1 MTNLGVSGGLACTGN
16 GTLGI
21 LVKHASQPGRKL
33 LLSCSHVVARSG
45 NFAVNFESL
54 FTAER
59 IVQQPVPFA
68 CDRSVNRIGVL
79 INSPAPFSVLKKGS
93 ETNGDFALVLLD
105 EGISS
110 TITPVQRITN
120 NWIKHYLKES
130 PASWHGRT
138 VRLLGALRRDE
149 ADALGKIVAMPEKG
163 IDVDFSG
170 VGVVRV
176 KGAIEYEVRC
186 EKGDSGAA
194 VIDEQNQ
201 LLGLHIAGKPAR
213 GTGVFL
219 PVADFMTKH
228 ALQLVERGS

>member
-1 MTNLGVSGGLACTGN
+1 MTKLGVSGGLACTGN

-45 NFAVNFESL
+45 SFAVSFDSL

-59 IVQQPVPFA
+59 IVQQPVHPA
-68 CDRSVNRIGVL
+68 CDRSVNRIGLL
-79 INSPAPFSVLKKGS
+79 INSPVPFTVLKKGS
-93 ETNGDFALVLLD
+93 ETDGDFALVLLD

-120 NWIKHYLKES
+120 NWIKHYLMES

-149 ADALGKIVAMPEKG
+149 ADALGRIVAMPEQG
-163 IDVDFSG
+163 IDIDFNG

-186 EKGDSGAA
+186 EKGDSGGA

-201 LLGLHIAGKPAR
+201 LLGLHIAGKPAK

-219 PVADFMTKH
+219 PVADFMTRH